1 MLLYVFD
8 LPLTNP
14 VLIFSIILFII
25 LLAPVLLHRLKIPD
39 LIGLILAGAIIGP
52 NGFGI
57 MSRDSSMELFG
68 TVGLLYIMFISGLE
82 IDMADLRKNYGK
94 TLIFGFYTFIIPM
107 IMGTCL
113 LAGFFLADFGITCQY
128 VCFSY
133 IDYLSDCQ

>member
-1 MLLYVFD
+1 M
-8 LPLTNP
+8 
-14 VLIFSIILFII
+14 
-25 LLAPVLLHRLKIPD
+25 LLHRLKIPD

-107 IMGTCL
+107 IMGTLTGVYWLDFSWPTSVL
-113 LAGFFLADFGITCQY
+113 LASMYASHTLITYPIVSKYGITKTGR
-128 VCFSY
+128 
-133 IDYLSDCQ
+133 

>member
-8 LPLTNP
+8 LPLANP

-57 MSRDSSMELFG
+57 MSRDSSMEFLRL
-68 TVGLLYIMFISGLE
+68 GLMLQLPDGLRLK
-82 IDMADLRKNYGK
+82 IVPW
-94 TLIFGFYTFIIPM
+94 T
-107 IMGTCL
+107 
-113 LAGFFLADFGITCQY
+113 
-128 VCFSY
+128 
-133 IDYLSDCQ
+133 